1 VSSLTCMS
9 GWRKRQIERLNMDDK
24 ELFLKALD
32 NAVYWQNHCVCLEE
46 IIEMF
51 CMDAEVLEQEN
62 KNDQR

>member
-1 VSSLTCMS
+1 
-9 GWRKRQIERLNMDDK
+9 MDDK

-62 KNDQR
+62 KNNPQI

>member
-1 VSSLTCMS
+1 VPPRTCMS